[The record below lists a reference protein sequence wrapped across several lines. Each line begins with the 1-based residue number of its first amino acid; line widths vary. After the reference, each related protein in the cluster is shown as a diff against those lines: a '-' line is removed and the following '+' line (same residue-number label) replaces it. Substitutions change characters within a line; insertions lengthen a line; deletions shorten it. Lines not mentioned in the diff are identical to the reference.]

1 MSDWQTGA
9 TPEQIAAAGYRL
21 CMDVLPDHNDPFR
34 EKWERHCAANAGA
47 NTPTTVAKCSAA
59 LVPPGY
65 VIAPAS
71 QVVTP
76 ELRTALGKVLLDVK
90 FAHSYWPGSMSWES
104 DHEDIAAIERWLEV
118 AG

>member
-90 FAHSYWPGSMSWES
+90 AGHRLIPNLMSWES
-104 DHEDIAAIERWLEV
+104 DSDDHDAIHQLLEAA
-118 AG
+118 G